1 MKIAVLGNSP
11 TNAGIGI
18 AADLCLA
25 GHEVRLARW
34 TTAEIDFDAIRASGG
49 LAVTGDAAQLP
60 GGKLG
65 TAQPKLCEA
74 MADAV
79 AGAELVVVDF
89 APADLEARITA
100 LAPHLEDG
108 QVLHIS
114 TNSYWSALRAWPI
127 LQRAGKAGVTVTE
140 IISPTL
146 TADYAGAKLTAKVL
160 RHNLNV
166 AALPSSRT
174 THALARLRVLSPTLQ
189 PAANVLE
196 TSFANL
202 NFLGHPAITLLN
214 LGHFDRAAEAGQ
226 NTNFWM
232 EGSTA
237 GTALVEA
244 AQHAERGRVAE
255 ALGVPVRTFAAHL
268 NATYGGTATGFRE
281 AIREC
286 RFYNALPPRSP
297 DIWRRWLMA
306 DVPLAHVPFTE
317 IARVAGVPTPV
328 HDAFVTLFGTLL
340 GTDFRREGITLD
352 KLGLGGCT
360 KAELLAY
367 VRDGRR

>member
-11 TNAGIGI
+11 THAGIGI

-25 GHEVRLARW
+25 GHDVRLARW
-34 TTAEIDFDAIRASGG
+34 APGEIDFEAIRAAGG
-49 LAVTGDAAQLP
+49 LAVAGDPAQLS
-60 GGKLG
+60 GGRIG
-65 TAQPKLCEA
+65 TAYPVLCEA

-89 APADLEARITA
+89 APVDLEARIAT

-127 LQRAGKAGVTVTE
+127 LLRAGKSGVTVTE

-166 AALPSSRT
+166 AALPASRT
-174 THALARLRVLSPTLQ
+174 AQALARLRVLSRTLQ
-189 PAANVLE
+189 GAVNVLE

-232 EGSTA
+232 EGATA

-244 AQHAERGRVAE
+244 AQHAERSRVAE
-255 ALGVPVRTFAAHL
+255 ALGVPARTFAAHL
-268 NATYGGTATGFRE
+268 NATYGGTATGFRD

-286 RFYNALPPRSP
+286 SFYRALPPRSP
-297 DIWRRWLMA
+297 EIWRRWLMA

-317 IARVAGVPTPV
+317 VARVAGVATPI
-328 HDAFVTLFGTLL
+328 HDAFVTLFSTLL
-340 GTDFRREGITLD
+340 GTDFRREGVTLE
-352 KLGLGGCT
+352 KLGLADCA
-360 KAELLAY
+360 KAQLLAY
-367 VRDGRR
+367 VRDGKR